1 MKSHGLKLS
10 AALVVFLSA
19 GYCFSAPETVVKMSA
34 PFSFPATVGV
44 LGGRMFQSSH
54 AIFVC
59 TSRLT
64 GRNIVELSWSL
75 PPSAK
80 YGTISIFTVSGSKI
94 KTFSIG
100 SPSGAVEW
108 DITES
113 KKIGKGVYFA
123 SISYG
128 MSKRNLK
135 LVIN

>member
-1 MKSHGLKLS
+1 MIRTTLAMIT
-10 AALVVFLSA
+10 AAAF
-19 GYCFSAPETVVKMSA
+19 CFSAPETVVKMSA

-44 LGGRMFQSSH
+44 LGGRMFRSSD
-54 AIFVC
+54 AMFVC
-59 TSRLT
+59 NTRLT
-64 GRNIVELSWSL
+64 GKKIVELSWSL
-75 PPSAK
+75 PASAK

-100 SPSGAVEW
+100 SPAGAVEW

-128 MSKRNLK
+128 MSKKNLK